1 MASTRA
7 VLIISLF
14 VATVFGGSCAR
25 NENDRSRE
33 PAADLHSA
41 ESAIRAASDDWGKA
55 MTARDVQK
63 TISFYAEDG
72 SYFPNRHPL
81 IRSRDE
87 LRKFWAQLFAMPGPG
102 FTCDTTRVEV
112 ARSGDLAYETGTC
125 ELTTTGSNGKL
136 RTEKQKYVVVWKKQN
151 DGAWKAAVDIDNTD
165 ED

>member
-1 MASTRA
+1 MASTHA

-14 VATVFGGSCAR
+14 VATVFGCSCAR

-63 TISFYAEDG
+63 TISFYADDG
-72 SYFPNRHPL
+72 SYFPNRPL

-87 LRKFWAQLFAMPGPG
+87 LRKFWTQLFAIPGPG